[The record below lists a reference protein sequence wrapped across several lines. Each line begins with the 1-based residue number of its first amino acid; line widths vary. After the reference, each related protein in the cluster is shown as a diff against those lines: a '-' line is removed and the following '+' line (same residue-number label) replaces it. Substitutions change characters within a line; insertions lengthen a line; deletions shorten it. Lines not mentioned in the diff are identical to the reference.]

1 MNPRGQRTS
10 ALAIHVS
17 HKDGANTRVV
27 RYPLARTIPDVIVND
42 SPHAQ
47 IASRAALV
55 REEPKV
61 TDVLVANGQ
70 RARGRRQRG
79 DGHNN
84 KSGIHDGRSEKK
96 KGRCTKTRRSG
107 NSYALRKILPECCC
121 ASMFVH
127 TGKGRCQPGDSYIG
141 AAVMHTGRPTR
152 RTEYE
157 VVRHMSRH
165 FFFFLLLSEVPVA
178 TGGGTCIV
186 VALTLTMRMA
196 DMTRQI
202 REPRAGVCYCWQ
214 LPRGRW
220 ARRRGRIA
228 IGWTDKADAG
238 GMH

>member
-1 MNPRGQRTS
+1 MNPRGQRTC

-17 HKDGANTRVV
+17 HKDGTNTRVV

-96 KGRCTKTRRSG
+96 KKRPL
-107 NSYALRKILPECCC
+107 YEDERKRKFLCVAENLARVLLC
-121 ASMFVH
+121 FNV
-127 TGKGRCQPGDSYIG
+127 
-141 AAVMHTGRPTR
+141 
-152 RTEYE
+152 RTYGE
-157 VVRHMSRH
+157 
-165 FFFFLLLSEVPVA
+165 
-178 TGGGTCIV
+178 G
-186 VALTLTMRMA
+186 
-196 DMTRQI
+196 
-202 REPRAGVCYCWQ
+202 
-214 LPRGRW
+214 
-220 ARRRGRIA
+220 
-228 IGWTDKADAG
+228 
-238 GMH
+238 